1 MKVPVFQLLTA
12 SFTLKI
18 EKGNKIAFLDMPFTM
33 EPDRCLNTSVYRK
46 PTHTDQYLPVAYD
59 SHYPQSV
66 KPGIVTCSYDQAKC
80 LMTKP
85 SIISEEKR
93 HLSSVLFC
101 KGYPSSFVQKVTKTR
116 NSPIASDCH
125 DTNSNRWQ
133 STPSLNED

>member
-1 MKVPVFQLLTA
+1 
-12 SFTLKI
+12 
-18 EKGNKIAFLDMPFTM
+18 MP
-33 EPDRCLNTSVYRK
+33 EHQCLYRK

-59 SHYPQSV
+59 SYYPQSV

-101 KGYPSSFVQKVTKTR
+101 KGYPSSFVQKITKTR
-116 NSPIASDCH
+116 NSPIALDCR

-133 STPSLNED
+133 STPSPNED

>member
-66 KPGIVTCSYDQAKC
+66 KPGIVTCSYDQAKVSHDK
-80 LMTKP
+80 T
-85 SIISEEKR
+85 IN
-93 HLSSVLFC
+93 HLRGKETFVIC
-101 KGYPSSFVQKVTKTR
+101 SF
-116 NSPIASDCH
+116 
-125 DTNSNRWQ
+125 
-133 STPSLNED
+133 L